1 VSARIIDGKAIA
13 KKIRAE
19 QAEQVERLVARHGVR
34 PGLAVILVGSN
45 PASRVYVRNK
55 IAACREVGIRSDLIE
70 LPSEITQAELL
81 RRIDALNADP
91 GVHGL
96 LIQLPLPAHIEMASV
111 LERIDIEKDVDGFHL
126 YNVGGL
132 VTGNTI
138 FPPCTPFGGQ
148 KQREHECIARAG
160 GGPQRRRRGREQ
172 HRR

>member
-1 VSARIIDGKAIA
+1 MCGAEPRGRHASIHRKACRRVPDAKHMPAKIIDGVAIA
-13 KKIRAE
+13 AGIRSEIKSRA
-19 QAEQVERLVARHGVR
+19 ARLTAQGRQ

-70 LPSEITQAELL
+70 LPIEITQAELL

-111 LERIDIEKDVDGFHL
+111 LERIAVEKD
-126 YNVGGL
+126 
-132 VTGNTI
+132 
-138 FPPCTPFGGQ
+138 
-148 KQREHECIARAG
+148 
-160 GGPQRRRRGREQ
+160 
-172 HRR
+172 